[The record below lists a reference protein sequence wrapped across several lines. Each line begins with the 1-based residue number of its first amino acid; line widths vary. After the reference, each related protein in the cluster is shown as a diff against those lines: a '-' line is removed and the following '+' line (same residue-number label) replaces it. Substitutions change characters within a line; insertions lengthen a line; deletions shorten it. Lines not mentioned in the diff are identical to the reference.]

1 MQRAFTTQMSSSR
14 VALLGVVLLASLMMV
29 TRGAQAITYAI
40 DAPPYDVGTFI
51 PGSDVIAFNAF
62 TAVPGASTIE
72 TISVLWADD
81 ALPQTVT
88 LALFDDPDDDAIFT
102 DAVLLRAIDV
112 PFDGIGTGTFQDYS
126 IPPTAV
132 SGVFGAAAYIEDG
145 LGTIFPVLFEASPE
159 REGGFAL
166 RSEFPDLTV
175 AVRSALPF
183 NDVAIRATSA
193 TANAV
198 AEPGSMALLALALAA
213 VLLCN
218 IRRIKA
224 TAEAVRLASIPSLE
238 EHTRGA

>member
-1 MQRAFTTQMSSSR
+1 
-14 VALLGVVLLASLMMV
+14 MMV
-29 TRGAQAITYAI
+29 TGGAQAITYVI
-40 DAPPYDVGTFI
+40 DTPPYDVGTFSS
-51 PGSDVIAFNAF
+51 GSDVIAFNAF
-62 TAVPGASTIE
+62 IAVPGATTIE

-88 LALFDDPDDDAIFT
+88 FALFDDPDDNGIFA

-112 PFDGIGTGTFQDYS
+112 SFDGIGTGSFQDYP
-126 IPPTAV
+126 IPPTEV

-145 LGTIFPVLFEASPE
+145 LGTIFPVLFEASLD
-159 REGGFAL
+159 REGGFAAFL
-166 RSEFPDLTV
+166 AQFPDITEAARL
-175 AVRSALPF
+175 AVLF
-183 NDVAIRATSA
+183 NDAAIRATSA
-193 TANAV
+193 PANSV

-224 TAEAVRLASIPSLE
+224 TGKAVRLASIPSLE